1 MKFEEKLKRLEEI
14 VQQMENP
21 KKELR
26 ELIAL
31 FKEGSLLTKECRV
44 ELSDMDNEVKKV
56 IEEVNMLDEA
66 SDDDTELP
74 F

>member
-21 KKELR
+21 KKELK

-31 FKEGSLLTKECRV
+31 FKEGSVLTKECRE

-66 SDDDTELP
+66 SDDDSELP